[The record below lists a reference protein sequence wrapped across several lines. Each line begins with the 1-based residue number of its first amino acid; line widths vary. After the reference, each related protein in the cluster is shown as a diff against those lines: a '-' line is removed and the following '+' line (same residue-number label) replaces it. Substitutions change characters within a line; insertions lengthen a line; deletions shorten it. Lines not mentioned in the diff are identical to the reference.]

1 VAGGR
6 RDRHA
11 GKSSEKAN
19 AATAAMRAARPWRD
33 TAIDNTRR
41 LKLNLG
47 AEIREKRENW
57 EIREENNREIRG
69 DRGGDREIGEV
80 REKNDRE
87 IGEVGEKN
95 QQGDRGG
102 RGEELYFLRSS
113 LTSLISLLSPSL
125 ISLVSL
131 SSPP

>member
-80 REKNDRE
+80 REKNNREIREVREKNNREIGEVREKNDRE

-95 QQGDRGG
+95 
-102 RGEELYFLRSS
+102 F
-113 LTSLISLLSPSL
+113 ISFD
-125 ISLVSL
+125 
-131 SSPP
+131 PP